1 MDVGANMLCDLTS
14 PGQLEATVS
23 TMLARPR
30 TWKNPFG
37 DGQAGERV
45 AALLLD
51 PGVRRIPS
59 GAP

>member
-1 MDVGANMLCDLTS
+1 MLCDLTS
-14 PGQLEATVS
+14 PGQLEATVT

-51 PGVRRIPS
+51 PGVRRVPS